1 MQVKKN
7 NTYISSGN
15 EAKIKKTKMS
25 TAVNKEIERLQKMIE
40 RKELEI
46 KEHKELIE
54 MWKKQLEKK

>member
-1 MQVKKN
+1 
-7 NTYISSGN
+7 
-15 EAKIKKTKMS
+15 MS